1 MSDWEVAERRARID
15 HIERLLRRGASVG
28 AVLEEMAEATRRDV
42 DAARKRASKHGS
54 NPTSRATPTIDEPR
68 C

>member
-28 AVLEEMAEATRRDV
+28 AVLDEMPEATRKDAE
-42 DAARKRASKHGS
+42 AARKRVSKHGS
-54 NPTSRATPTIDEPR
+54 QPYMACDANHR
-68 C
+68 